1 MRLNILLIG
10 LLLIG
15 LPGFLIGQTSNW
27 SMRTP
32 ELGGTLRVGVISGEK
47 SLWFSDF
54 SKIKEKK
61 TNEELVITLKDELI
75 GKGEIDFI
83 IRPLKDSDGAVM
95 KLETKNIPEGIR
107 FIWTYGGAS
116 NEIME
121 DNVKPI
127 RPKDCHKNVFSIEGN
142 SFTLYYGTSRKLKI
156 LEALTPPG
164 DELRLADAKK
174 QNTPF
179 ELLNSGKKTDAQV
192 VASAFD
198 IQKDSAYY
206 FCFYY
211 LNPKAD
217 YNYFMLP
224 KLFENGS
231 YQVNKETE
239 WMKSTPD

>member
-10 LLLIG
+10 LLLC
-15 LPGFLIGQTSNW
+15 LPCFLIGQTSDW
-27 SMRTP
+27 TLRTP
-32 ELGGTLRVGVISGEK
+32 ELGGTLRLGVVSGEK

-61 TNEELVITLKDELI
+61 TREELIISLKDDLI
-75 GKGEIDFI
+75 GKGEIDFV

-95 KLETKNIPEGIR
+95 KLVTKNLPEGVS
-107 FIWTYGGAS
+107 FIWAYGGAS
-116 NEIME
+116 NEIAE
-121 DNVKPI
+121 EEFNPI
-127 RPKDCHKNVFSIEGN
+127 RPKDCSENVFSIEGN

-164 DELRLADAKK
+164 EALRLADAKK
-174 QNTPF
+174 QDTPV
-179 ELLNSGKKTDAQV
+179 ELLNSGKKSDAQV
-192 VASAFD
+192 VASVFD
-198 IQKDSAYY
+198 IKNDSAYY

-224 KLFENGS
+224 KLFEDGS